1 MISNVIKNQIHGVF
15 GTYETNLFTSLMPE
29 KPDNC
34 IVLYDE
40 PGSVQPYQHD
50 YGSDWVGLH
59 LLMRGTY
66 SYVQAIWDI
75 HNTIVAYE
83 NIGSTKFTL
92 VRGMVQTVPS
102 QVDIDD
108 KGRLVWSA
116 HYLYLI
122 NPKTTNRILI

>member
-1 MISNVIKNQIHGVF
+1 MIAEVIKNQINGVF
-15 GTYETNLFTSLMPE
+15 GTFGTDLFTSLMPE

-66 SYVQAIWDI
+66 PYVETIWDI